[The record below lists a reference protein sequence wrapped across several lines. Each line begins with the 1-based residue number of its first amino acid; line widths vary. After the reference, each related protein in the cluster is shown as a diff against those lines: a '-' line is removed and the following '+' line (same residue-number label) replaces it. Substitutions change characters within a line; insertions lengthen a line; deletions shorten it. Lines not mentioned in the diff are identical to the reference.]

1 MATQSQHVTTSKDSK
16 DSKDAPCHHAPL
28 PVQTRKKTLTS
39 LPQRDDEGTW
49 HDNPNRSQPLEDLGS
64 VSASVLEC
72 HQPSWGAFSWL
83 PRAAW
88 RPWNVRYTWQIMT
101 FPESYENRETA
112 ESSVPLCS
120 FSHCGS
126 FDAGIPKSSRETIR
140 TYIYHARQYLLHNS
154 YMHFVYTLHHQ
165 KCEAAHTVQE
175 RVISY
180 TCLEQS

>member
-1 MATQSQHVTTSKDSK
+1 
-16 DSKDAPCHHAPL
+16 
-28 PVQTRKKTLTS
+28 
-39 LPQRDDEGTW
+39 
-49 HDNPNRSQPLEDLGS
+49 
-64 VSASVLEC
+64 
-72 HQPSWGAFSWL
+72 
-83 PRAAW
+83 
-88 RPWNVRYTWQIMT
+88 MT

-112 ESSVPLCS
+112 ESSVPSCS